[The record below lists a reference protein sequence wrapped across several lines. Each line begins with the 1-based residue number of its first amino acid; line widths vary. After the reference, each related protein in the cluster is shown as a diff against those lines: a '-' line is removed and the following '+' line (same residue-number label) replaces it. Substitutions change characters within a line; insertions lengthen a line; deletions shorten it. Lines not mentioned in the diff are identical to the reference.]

1 MRLNGVE
8 WLCRGVITI
17 LDLGSVLVKE
27 KSKDMREEK
36 NNRKA
41 VKQQTTVSSR
51 AEEISELGYYRNRKT
66 GSDVEWRDAS
76 CATILSPALFSVH

>member
-1 MRLNGVE
+1 M
-8 WLCRGVITI
+8 ITI

-41 VKQQTTVSSR
+41 VKQQTTVSSG
-51 AEEISELGYYRNRKT
+51 AEEISELGYYRTLELKK
-66 GSDVEWRDAS
+66 
-76 CATILSPALFSVH
+76 ILLI